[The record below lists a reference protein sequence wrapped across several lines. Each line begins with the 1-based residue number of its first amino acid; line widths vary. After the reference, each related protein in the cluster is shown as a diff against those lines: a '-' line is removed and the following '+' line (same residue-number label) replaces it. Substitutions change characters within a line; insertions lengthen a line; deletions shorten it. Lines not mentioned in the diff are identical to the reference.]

1 VNTIPEK
8 EVRMDA
14 KYMFRFSSLLLAG
27 IGFLIASPA
36 AFAGSP
42 TGTTPPAVT
51 SSPDTPADVESE
63 SLSTEMKEEM
73 KENPGW
79 IEDVKEDPEAQ
90 EHESEPADS
99 MKSSSSVTVP
109 ENETAAQE
117 AAEKAEIEK
126 TEQAE
131 HADVE
136 PLIDNEKA
144 EAQGFVENHEN
155 EAIHPET
162 NEIASEGSEAG
173 EVENHGPQGGI
184 QTNAPEVEH
193 EGQVS
198 GGGVSVNPHS
208 DH

>member
-1 VNTIPEK
+1 
-8 EVRMDA
+8 MDA
-14 KYMFRFSSLLLAG
+14 KNGIRLFILFLAG
-27 IGFLIASPA
+27 IGFLTASPA
-36 AFAGSP
+36 AFAGGQ
-42 TGTTPPAVT
+42 TGTTTPPAVT
-51 SSPDTPADVESE
+51 TFPDTSADVENE
-63 SLSTEMKEEM
+63 SLSTEMNEEM

-79 IEDVKEDPEAQ
+79 IEDVKEAPEAQ
-90 EHESEPADS
+90 EHESEPAGS
-99 MKSSSSVTVP
+99 AKSSSSVTVP

-136 PLIDNEKA
+136 LLIDNEKA

-155 EAIHPET
+155 EAIHPEA
-162 NEIASEGSEAG
+162 NDMASEGSETG
-173 EVENHGPQGGI
+173 EVENHGPQGSI
-184 QTNAPEVEH
+184 QANTPEVEH
-193 EGQVS
+193 EGAVS